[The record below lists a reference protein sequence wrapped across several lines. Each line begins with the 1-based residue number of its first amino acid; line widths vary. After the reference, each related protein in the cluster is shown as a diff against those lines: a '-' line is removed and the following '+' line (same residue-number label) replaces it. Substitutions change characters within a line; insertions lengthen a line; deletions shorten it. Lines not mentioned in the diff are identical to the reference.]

1 MMIPYVISEAHPDYK
16 RPHMLQDF
24 GVVIEEEIQLY
35 FLDKVCEFILE
46 RTNIDTLK
54 CCQSI
59 ENFFYNYYD
68 ENYMDNVPWQAMIFR
83 NGEWENMTPSIESIW
98 EYIQQL
104 KLQVYSEEIVS
115 EEDPEH
121 ILNLDEDE
129 KETMRQLKE
138 YFKQLVDDDPLAYNA
153 FQEMNQIDQLTFL
166 FSKITPEKYE
176 SNKKMFHNFVNLCV
190 KMIEKDIK
198 IITSK
203 LEIEHSEIL
212 SEQLKQV
219 MIVYSN
225 ALQIKS
231 EFEF

>member
-1 MMIPYVISEAHPDYK
+1 
-16 RPHMLQDF
+16 
-24 GVVIEEEIQLY
+24 
-35 FLDKVCEFILE
+35 
-46 RTNIDTLK
+46 
-54 CCQSI
+54 
-59 ENFFYNYYD
+59 
-68 ENYMDNVPWQAMIFR
+68 
-83 NGEWENMTPSIESIW
+83 MTPSIDSIW

-104 KLQVYSEEIVS
+104 KLQVYSEEDS
-115 EEDPEH
+115 EEVDPEH

-190 KMIEKDIK
+190 KMIQKDIK
-198 IITSK
+198 IITGK
-203 LEIEHSEIL
+203 LEIEHNEIL